1 MAIEND
7 PKVTPPVL
15 SRWKRE
21 GRKITSLTAADFTMA
36 RLLDEAGIDVLLVG
50 DSLGTVVQGH
60 ATTLKVTLDQM
71 IYHAEMVARAARR
84 ALVVADLP
92 FGSYHESRRQAVRSA
107 CRLLKETDCQAVKL
121 EGGRRMARTIRA
133 LVESDVPVMGHIGLT
148 PQSIRHLGRYKVQR
162 DAEALLADAQAV
174 AEAGAFAL
182 VIECVP
188 SEIAATISQA
198 LTIPTIGIGAGP
210 SCDGQVLVT
219 HDLLGLFEGFRPKFV
234 RRYAELAATVREA
247 ATHYANDVQSSA
259 FPSDEEGFR

>member
-1 MAIEND
+1 MTSQND
-7 PKVTPPVL
+7 ALVTPPTL
-15 SRWKRE
+15 SKWKRE
-21 GRKITSLTAADFTMA
+21 GRKITSLTAADYTMA
-36 RLLDEAGIDVLLVG
+36 RLLDDAGIDVLLVG

-60 ATTLKVTLDQM
+60 GTTLKVTLDQM
-71 IYHAEMVARAARR
+71 IYHVEMVARAARR

-92 FGSYHESRRQAVRSA
+92 FGSYHESHRQAVRSA
-107 CRLLKETDCQAVKL
+107 CRLLKETECQAVKL
-121 EGGRRMARTIRA
+121 EGGRRMAATIRR
-133 LVESDVPVMGHIGLT
+133 LVEADVPVMAHIGLT
-148 PQSIRHLGRYKVQR
+148 PQSVRHLGGYKVQR
-162 DAEALLADAQAV
+162 DADALLADAHAV

-198 LTIPTIGIGAGP
+198 LSIPTIGIGAGP

-234 RRYAELAATVREA
+234 RRYAELASTVREA
-247 ATHYANDVQSSA
+247 ATRYAHDVQCSA